1 MSAISEIRM
10 VTLGV
15 GDLDRSL
22 TFYRD
27 GLGYVELGRE
37 TLDARW
43 SEEPGTEVAV
53 LAADERRLSLIRLLR
68 PPDPGPAVWEGRTVY
83 DLGHY
88 ALNFHARD
96 VATRLPRLAE
106 AGMRPA
112 PWIDGPVTTTRWD
125 LAHVTVEDSMFCDP
139 DGTLVDLFTILK
151 GAEQFAPFSGPVSG
165 LEAMAIQTADTE
177 RSRRFYEGFGH
188 EPLYDEMVDPPP
200 FLGFGEGT
208 RVRNANLRM
217 RDVMPGRVEL
227 VQHYRRDG
235 RTGSSSRGLAAL
247 PRRGILSIGFETASV
262 DAGAATLLELGAA
275 PDGADAGGRLPGLG
289 EVRSRGFFGPDGE
302 RLELFHLTE
311 REAGWR
317 V

>member
-1 MSAISEIRM
+1 MSTISEIRM

-15 GDLDRSL
+15 ADLDRSL

-27 GLGYVELGRE
+27 GLAYRELGRGR
-37 TLDARW
+37 LDPRW
-43 SEEPGTEVAV
+43 GEAAGTEVAM
-53 LAADERRLSLIRLLR
+53 LAADEHGLSLVRLLR
-68 PPDPGPAVWEGRTVY
+68 PPTPGPAVWEGRAVY

-96 VATRLPRLAE
+96 VAARLPHLAE

-112 PWIDGPVTTTRWD
+112 PWADGPVTTTRWD

-139 DGTLVDLFTILK
+139 DGTLVDLFTIVE

-165 LEAMAIQTADTE
+165 LEAMAIQTADME

-188 EPLYDEMVDPPP
+188 EPLYDELVDPPP

-208 RVRNANLRM
+208 RVHNLNLRM

-227 VQHYRRDG
+227 VQHFRRDG
-235 RTGSSSRGLAAL
+235 RVGRTSRDVAAL
-247 PRRGILSIGFETASV
+247 PRRGILSVGFETASV
-262 DAGAATLLELGAA
+262 ADAAETLMTLGAEPNGLDVRA
-275 PDGADAGGRLPGLG
+275 ELPGLG
-289 EVRSRGFFGPDGE
+289 EIHCRAFFGPDGE
-302 RLELFHLTE
+302 RLELFQSTE
-311 REAGWR
+311 REPGWR